1 MKTRMLTSAA
11 LLCVGLSGCAF
22 DPYAVSDYGGYQPEP
37 QVVYY
42 RPAPPTR
49 YVPTRYVVVE
59 RPAPP
64 VRHVVYERPAPY
76 MAQMA
81 SAPRG
86 HEERQ
91 VRHEERSV
99 QHHDHGDKRD
109 DRR

>member
-1 MKTRMLTSAA
+1 MNIRMLTSAA

-22 DPYAVSDYGGYQPEP
+22 GPYALSDYGGYQPEP

-49 YVPTRYVVVE
+49 YVPTRYVPTRYVAVE

-64 VRHVVYERPAPY
+64 VRHEVYERPAPQ

-81 SAPRG
+81 SPPRN
-86 HEERQ
+86 
-91 VRHEERSV
+91 HEERSSR
-99 QHHDHGDKRD
+99 HDHGDKRD